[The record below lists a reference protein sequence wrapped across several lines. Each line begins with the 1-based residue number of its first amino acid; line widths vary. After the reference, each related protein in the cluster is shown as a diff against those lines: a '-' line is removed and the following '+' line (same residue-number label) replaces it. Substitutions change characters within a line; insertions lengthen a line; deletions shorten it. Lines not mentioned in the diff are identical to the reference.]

1 MRLKSL
7 CTQVTAPEVILNETL
22 GAFRYIDRC
31 YRLRAANSLH
41 RAGAQAA
48 NSVEAKC
55 RNRSLTRLIKYENLL
70 KDLKGLAMRLTD
82 EALGAV
88 EFGRF
93 RLLPHRRELRAD
105 EVAVELGS
113 RAFDILIILIE
124 ARGALVTKDEFLSRV
139 WPDTVVEENNLVVQ
153 ISALRKALGEDRD
166 FIRTVSGRGYRFV
179 AIRTPVAATDA
190 EIRVDRGAAAE
201 TPQSMPSSNLP
212 TAVSSLIGRGTEH
225 EDVSDLSAGAVVII
239 DAGSTSKRPSHPLDW
254 KFFTSGLA
262 RLLRGSCS
270 RLLYSRNQTSP
281 KICSIAV
288 LPLESLSSDP
298 LQDYFADGMTD
309 ELISALGQISALR
322 VISRTSIMTY
332 KRVRKLLPEIAREL
346 NVEAVVEGTVLR
358 FGDRVR
364 ITAQLIRVPVE
375 RHIWAQS
382 FEGDLRDT
390 LVLQSRVARAIA
402 EQIRVTVTEKEQVAL
417 QNSKPVNPIA
427 YEAYL
432 KGRYFI
438 NKRTGD
444 GLKKAIEYFSHA
456 IERDPTYAAAY
467 SGLADAYALSGD
479 WKYGVLSPQN
489 AFANAKAAATKAL
502 ALNNNLA
509 EAHASLAFAL
519 DLYGWD
525 WEAAETEYQR
535 AIKLDPGYATAHQW
549 YSWHLMMMGQHSE
562 GIIELT
568 KAENLDPLSLIIG
581 ADIADALCVARRYEE
596 AVQKSKKILEMDPNF
611 AVGHYEL
618 GQALEQQ
625 NLHDEA
631 IVEFQRAIELSGH
644 SGAFNSYLGYAY
656 ARSGRK
662 EEAIKIVDDLRAQ
675 HNQNPSADA
684 DIALIYVGLGNRD
697 QAMIALNDAY
707 EARFKASIL
716 LRPAFDP
723 LRTDARFKDLLRRIG
738 LPCHS

>member
-1 MRLKSL
+1 L
-7 CTQVTAPEVILNETL
+7 TAFIE
-22 GAFRYIDRC
+22 
-31 YRLRAANSLH
+31 
-41 RAGAQAA
+41 
-48 NSVEAKC
+48 
-55 RNRSLTRLIKYENLL
+55 YENLL
-70 KDLKGLAMRLTD
+70 KDLKAPAMRLTN

-105 EVAVELGS
+105 GVAVELGS
-113 RAFDILIILIE
+113 RAFDVLMVLTE
-124 ARGALVTKDEFLSRV
+124 ARGALVTKDEILSLV
-139 WPDTVVEENNLVVQ
+139 WPDTVVEENNLAVQ
-153 ISALRKALGEDRD
+153 ISTLRKALGEDRD

-179 AIRTPVAATDA
+179 AEIRTSVAASDA
-190 EIRVDRGAAAE
+190 ETRVDRGAAAA
-201 TPQSMPSSNLP
+201 TTQPTPSSNLP
-212 TAVSSLIGRGTEH
+212 TTVSSLIGREPEH
-225 EDVSDLSAGAVVII
+225 EEASDLFPGVVEIT
-239 DAGSTSKRPSHPLDW
+239 DASSSSRRPSRRLDW
-254 KFFTSGLA
+254 RLFASGLA
-262 RLLRGSCS
+262 RLLVASFPRILS
-270 RLLYSRNQTSP
+270 SRNQVSP
-281 KICSIAV
+281 KIRSIAV

-298 LQDYFADGMTD
+298 SQDYFADGMTD

-346 NVEAVVEGTVLR
+346 NVEALVEGTVLR

-364 ITAQLIRVPVE
+364 ISAQLIQVPLE

-390 LVLQSRVARAIA
+390 LLLQSNVARAIA
-402 EQIRVTVTEKEQVAL
+402 EQIRVTVTEQEQAAL
-417 QNSKPVNPIA
+417 RNSKPVNPVA
-427 YEAYL
+427 YEACL

-444 GLKKAIEYFSHA
+444 GLKKAIEYFNHA

-479 WKYGVLSPQN
+479 WKYGVLPPQD
-489 AFANAKAAATKAL
+489 AFSKAKAAATKAL
-502 ALNNNLA
+502 ALDDNLA

-549 YSWHLMMMGQHSE
+549 YSWHLMMMGRHSE
-562 GIIELT
+562 GILELT
-568 KAENLDPLSLIIG
+568 KAESLDPLSLIIS
-581 ADIADALCVARRYEE
+581 ADMADALCVARRYEE
-596 AVQKSKKILEMDPNF
+596 AVQKSRKILEMDPNF

-618 GQALEQQ
+618 GQALEQK

-644 SGAFNSYLGYAY
+644 SGAFDSYLGYAY
-656 ARSGRK
+656 AKSGRE
-662 EEAIKIVDDLRAQ
+662 EEAIKIVGDLRTR
-675 HNQNPSADA
+675 HDQNPSADA
-684 DIALIYVGLGNRD
+684 DIALIYVGLGDRR
-697 QAMIALNDAY
+697 QAMIALNKAY

-723 LRTDARFKDLLRRIG
+723 LRSDARFQDLLRRIG
-738 LPCHS
+738 LPQTAGPDLVR